1 MKHWLGAL
9 TVARFVPARQLFIP
23 IATGPAV
30 ADRPDAPRLP
40 SGMAAQPGTAV
51 D

>member
-1 MKHWLGAL
+1 MEHWLGAL

-30 ADRPDAPRLP
+30 ADQPDAPRFTFRHG
-40 SGMAAQPGTAV
+40 SAARHCR
-51 D
+51 